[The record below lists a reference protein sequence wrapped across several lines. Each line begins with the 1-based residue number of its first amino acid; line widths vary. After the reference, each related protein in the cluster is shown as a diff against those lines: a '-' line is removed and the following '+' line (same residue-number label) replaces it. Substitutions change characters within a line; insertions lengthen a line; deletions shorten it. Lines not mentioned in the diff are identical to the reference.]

1 MRYNLISS
9 IFATLNAS
17 IYKRYMLFLKTDIGR
32 LMQQKIVPHC
42 PCTWDAFPD
51 WLKSKWIDIK
61 WYLALIIDWIA
72 VYCLTLL
79 PVFPIKFQSARFTL
93 NLVHIALDGRHCIV
107 RLAEVS

>member
-1 MRYNLISS
+1 MLQS
-9 IFATLNAS
+9 IKGMCCLKNRHRPFNAAENCTTLP
-17 IYKRYMLFLKTDIGR
+17 LGR
-32 LMQQKIVPHC
+32 L
-42 PCTWDAFPD
+42 
-51 WLKSKWIDIK
+51 KSLWIDIK

-107 RLAEVS
+107 RLAEGS

>member
-1 MRYNLISS
+1 
-9 IFATLNAS
+9 
-17 IYKRYMLFLKTDIGR
+17 MLFLKTNIGR
-32 LMQQKIVPHC
+32 LMQLDNC
-42 PCTWDAFPD
+42 PWDAFPD

-93 NLVHIALDGRHCIV
+93 NLVHIALGGRHCIV
-107 RLAEVS
+107 RLAEGS